1 MKITCRKIVST
12 VLMKRRSGLYIYWI
26 SILKVW
32 YILSSPKRGSTILDN
47 IEGKSCTLKF
57 WYK

>member
-1 MKITCRKIVST
+1 
-12 VLMKRRSGLYIYWI
+12 MKRRSGLCIYWI

-32 YILSSPKRGSTILDN
+32 YILSSPKRGSTILVN

-57 WYK
+57 WYE